1 MEFLTDRYEW
11 RHPSQ
16 PPTTRDKDLQLLAG
30 PVCQG
35 GLPPSEHPPTKGTTT
50 WRVHPERKG
59 GNEAKHPKKLCRE
72 IEPQEGTQM
81 PGAVTSL
88 PIPPTLGFK
97 GTSGI
102 TAPRQR
108 PGRSGLGSPGMC
120 QDQALAAFHREGAHT
135 GPASQLFCVEPIR
148 QRTQHLQA
156 EQAWRP
162 SPPGRTQLPGPLTP

>member
-1 MEFLTDRYEW
+1 
-11 RHPSQ
+11 
-16 PPTTRDKDLQLLAG
+16 
-30 PVCQG
+30 
-35 GLPPSEHPPTKGTTT
+35 
-50 WRVHPERKG
+50 
-59 GNEAKHPKKLCRE
+59 
-72 IEPQEGTQM
+72 M

-135 GPASQLFCVEPIR
+135 GPASQLFCVEHIR
-148 QRTQHLQA
+148 QSKHGAPVPQGGHSSQA
-156 EQAWRP
+156 HSLPE
-162 SPPGRTQLPGPLTP
+162 SPAVDLGAGLRLLLELSSQPLF